1 MSYLLRVVLPDKPG
15 SLGALATA
23 LGNVGADI
31 VSLDVVERGPGGA
44 VDDIVVEL
52 PAGGLADTLLT
63 AAYGVP
69 GVTVEAL
76 RPYQAG
82 RDIHRDLELVDALAG
97 EPELALEVLAEH
109 APEVFRAGWA
119 VVLGQGAWDASSRVV
134 AHSPGAPQLSF
145 RTPWMPL
152 SEPRRLATTAD
163 WAPPRWNEMGMELIA
178 APIGDASLA
187 VLIGRPGGPR
197 FRDSELVRLAHLAGL
212 TATVAVSSGLD
223 SKVPL
228 PL

>member
-31 VSLDVVERGPGGA
+31 VSLDVIERGPGRRGRRHPRGVA
-44 VDDIVVEL
+44 G
-52 PAGGLADTLLT
+52 GGLADTLLT

-119 VVLGQGAWDASSRVV
+119 VVVEQRPGMLSSHVV
-134 AHSPGAPQLSF
+134 ARSPGAPQLPF

-152 SEPRRLATTAD
+152 SEPRRLATTGD
-163 WAPPRWNEMGMELIA
+163 WVPPRWKEVGMELIA
-178 APIGDASLA
+178 APIGDANLA

-223 SKVPL
+223 SRVPL

>member
-23 LGNVGADI
+23 LGKVGADI
-31 VSLDVVERGPGGA
+31 VSLDVIERGPAGA
-44 VDDIVVEL
+44 VDDILVEL
-52 PAGGLADTLLT
+52 PVGGLADTLLT
-63 AAYGVP
+63 AAHGVP

-82 RDIHRDLELVDALAG
+82 HDIHRDLELVDALAG
-97 EPELALEVLAEH
+97 EPALALEVLAEH

-119 VVLGQGAWDASSRVV
+119 VVVEQRTWDLSSHIV
-134 AHSPGAPQLSF
+134 ARSAGAPQLPF

-152 SEPRRLATTAD
+152 SEPRRLAATGD
-163 WAPPRWNEMGMELIA
+163 WVPPRWKEVGMELIA
-178 APIGDASLA
+178 APLGGANLA
-187 VLIGRPGGPR
+187 VLIGRRGGPR

-212 TATVAVSSGLD
+212 TATVAVSSSLD
-223 SKVPL
+223 SRVPL

>member
-1 MSYLLRVVLPDKPG
+1 VSYLLRVVLPDKPG
-15 SLGALATA
+15 SLGALASA

-31 VSLDVVERGPGGA
+31 VSLDVIERGPAGA
-44 VDDIVVEL
+44 VDDILVEL
-52 PAGGLADTLLT
+52 PVGGLADTLLT
-63 AAYGVP
+63 AAHGVP
-69 GVTVEAL
+69 GVAVEAL

-97 EPELALEVLAEH
+97 QPELALEVLAEH

-119 VVLGQGAWDASSRVV
+119 VVVEQRTWDLSSQVMAR
-134 AHSPGAPQLSF
+134 SPGAPQLPF

-152 SEPRRLATTAD
+152 SGPRRLATTCD
-163 WAPPRWNEMGMELIA
+163 WVPPRWKEVGMELIV
-178 APIGDASLA
+178 APISDANLA

-212 TATVAVSSGLD
+212 TATVAVSNSLD
-223 SKVPL
+223 SRVPL

>member
-31 VSLDVVERGPGGA
+31 VSLDVIERGPGGA

-63 AAYGVP
+63 AAHGVS

-119 VVLGQGAWDASSRVV
+119 VVIEQHGWEMSSRIV
-134 AHSPGAPQLSF
+134 ARSAGAPHLPF

-152 SEPRRLATTAD
+152 SEPRRIPTSGQ
-163 WAPPRWNEMGMELIA
+163 WAPPRWTEVGMELIA
-178 APIGDASLA
+178 APIGDANLA

-212 TATVAVSSGLD
+212 TATVAVFSSLD
-223 SKVPL
+223 SRVPL